1 MDIAAIKALYES
13 PKYARGLRMEREF
26 SPDGET
32 EIGLYPYTRVRV
44 VKLYD
49 AMIWVNTRQ
58 MVETGMAVEV
68 W

>member
-1 MDIAAIKALYES
+1 
-13 PKYARGLRMEREF
+13 MEREF
-26 SPDGET
+26 SPDGEQ
-32 EIGLYPYTRVRV
+32 EIGLYPYTRVRI

-58 MVETGMAVEV
+58 MVETGMAVEI

>member
-1 MDIAAIKALYES
+1 MDIDAIRAMYETPS
-13 PKYARGLRMEREF
+13 HARGLRMEREF

-32 EIGLYPYTRVRV
+32 ETGLYPYTRIRI

-49 AMIWVNTRQ
+49 AMRFIETRE
-58 MVETGMAVEV
+58 MVETGHAVEI

>member
-1 MDIAAIKALYES
+1 MDIDAIKGMYSS
-13 PKYARGLRMEREF
+13 PELARGLRMEREF
-26 SPDGET
+26 SPDGEQ
-32 EIGLYPYTRVRV
+32 EIGLYPYTRVRI

-58 MVETGMAVEV
+58 MVETGMAVEI

>member
-1 MDIAAIKALYES
+1 MDIDAIKGMYSEPEL
-13 PKYARGLRMEREF
+13 ARGLRMEREF

-32 EIGLYPYTRVRV
+32 EIGLYPYTRVRI

-58 MVETGMAVEV
+58 MVETGMAVEI